1 MTKLSNE
8 QLMTTIFDSGLLTRE
23 EVREMGVG
31 ELMLFQNALAAW
43 LEKNP
48 VELLQK
54 PGTVDG
60 IRRQFWG
67 FMDGSMIGTGGYGSR
82 MRAGKAKKDAT
93 GSV

>member
-31 ELMLFQNALAAW
+31 ELMLFQNALADW
-43 LEKNP
+43 LEENP
-48 VELLQK
+48 VELLENSE
-54 PGTVDG
+54 TVEQ
-60 IRRQFWG
+60 IRAQFEA
-67 FMDGSMIGTGGYGSR
+67 FQDGSMIGTGGYGSR

-93 GSV
+93 GSA